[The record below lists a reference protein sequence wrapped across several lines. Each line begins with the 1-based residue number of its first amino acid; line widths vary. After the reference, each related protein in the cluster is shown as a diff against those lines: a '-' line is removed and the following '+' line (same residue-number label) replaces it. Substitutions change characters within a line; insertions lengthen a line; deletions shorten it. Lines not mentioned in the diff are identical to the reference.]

1 MNYGMIIYLLGR
13 VLEIVGLMM
22 ACPLVVS
29 LYYHESNGILFLICG
44 GIMLIAGALVCHLVK
59 PKKTA
64 FYAREGFVVTS
75 LSWILL
81 SVTGCLPFYLKPAA
95 SYKPAASAPLSHS
108 GWNRS
113 QA

>member
-44 GIMLIAGALVCHLVK
+44 GIMLIAGGLICHLVK

-64 FYAREGFVVTS
+64 FYAR
-75 LSWILL
+75 
-81 SVTGCLPFYLKPAA
+81 
-95 SYKPAASAPLSHS
+95 
-108 GWNRS
+108 
-113 QA
+113 